1 MIEIEAPGL
10 AHEIA
15 DKVAKILA
23 PLVAAQPVK
32 KDDSLL
38 GVKELAQYLG
48 VSTQWVYERVQLKE
62 IPYIKVGKL
71 LRFRKSGI
79 DTWLD
84 SLKVPPM
91 NPLSSAPNCATA
103 PVFSCMTISYHG
115 PGGVPPQVILKPWL
129 AVIPI
134 PQSLP

>member
-48 VSTQWVYERVQLKE
+48 VSTQWIYERVQLKE

-71 LRFRKSGI
+71 LRFRKPDI
-79 DTWLD
+79 DTWLED
-84 SLKVPPM
+84 LKVPPM
-91 NPLSSAPNCATA
+91 NPLSS
-103 PVFSCMTISYHG
+103 
-115 PGGVPPQVILKPWL
+115 VPS
-129 AVIPI
+129 
-134 PQSLP
+134 SLHNPKIQW

>member
-1 MIEIEAPGL
+1 MNSKIEIEVPEL

-15 DKVAKILA
+15 DEVAKILA
-23 PLVAAQPVK
+23 PLLATQSVK

-62 IPYIKVGKL
+62 IPYIKMGKH
-71 LRFRKSGI
+71 LRFRKWDI

-84 SLKVPPM
+84 GLKVPPM
-91 NPLSSAPNCATA
+91 NPLSS
-103 PVFSCMTISYHG
+103 
-115 PGGVPPQVILKPWL
+115 
-129 AVIPI
+129 IPK
-134 PQSLP
+134 SLYNPKKSKVTT